1 MERLTEGRRDFLK
14 RASVSLVFPVLFSCE
29 GETVAQRAGADILNS
44 IRNNAITAADC
55 NWCGAKD
62 VPNDVTWK
70 TRLSSDTDKGQRIV
84 ISGIVYQADGKSSA
98 SNTLIYLY
106 HTDIY
111 GIYGRNGEHRH
122 GRYRGWM
129 LTDAQGR
136 YEFETI
142 MPASYPDSTI
152 AAHIHMTVTDKDHKE
167 DWIDSILF
175 EGDKFITAPERIP
188 RKGGFNP
195 ILKLN
200 KGGDGILHG
209 VREIKLMS

>member
-1 MERLTEGRRDFLK
+1 MKRITLNRRDFLK
-14 RASVSLVFPVLFSCE
+14 FVPVSLSIPLLLSCK
-29 GETVAQRAGADILNS
+29 GDMLAQPSGGDILSS
-44 IRNNAITAADC
+44 IKKNAITDADC
-55 NWCGAKD
+55 SWCGARD
-62 VPNDVTWK
+62 VPNNLASK
-70 TRLSSDTDKGQRIV
+70 TKLSTAADTGQKIL
-84 ISGIVYQADGKSSA
+84 ISGTVYKADGRSPA
-98 SNTLIYLY
+98 PYTLIYLY

-136 YEFETI
+136 YEFESI

-175 EGDKFITAPERIP
+175 EGDRFITARERV
-188 RKGGFNP
+188 RQKGGFDP
-195 ILKLN
+195 ILKLD
-200 KGGDGILHG
+200 KGADGVMRGTRDI
-209 VREIKLMS
+209 RMA